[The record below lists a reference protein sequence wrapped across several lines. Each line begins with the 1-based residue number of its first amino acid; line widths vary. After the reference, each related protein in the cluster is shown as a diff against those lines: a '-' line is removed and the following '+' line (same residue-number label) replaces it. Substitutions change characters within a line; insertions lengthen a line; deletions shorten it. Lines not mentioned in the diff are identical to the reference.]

1 MIKFISSWAGGIVL
15 SVIIATILEM
25 ILPEGKNKK
34 YIKTVI
40 GVYILFAIISPIISK
55 VTGKTIDTQ
64 RIFEIEDILEQNTIE
79 VSSVN
84 TTNSIEKMYTTNLKQ
99 DIKAKIE
106 EKGYQVNKVNV
117 LVETKDEKNYGK
129 IHEITL
135 HISQKKQKENTLTP
149 INKIK
154 IEIANTNNEIV
165 VEENKMPNYILME
178 LKEYLSGVYDIEKE
192 KIKINEDT

>member
-64 RIFEIEDILEQNTIE
+64 RIFEI
-79 VSSVN
+79 
-84 TTNSIEKMYTTNLKQ
+84 
-99 DIKAKIE
+99 
-106 EKGYQVNKVNV
+106 
-117 LVETKDEKNYGK
+117 
-129 IHEITL
+129 
-135 HISQKKQKENTLTP
+135 
-149 INKIK
+149 
-154 IEIANTNNEIV
+154 
-165 VEENKMPNYILME
+165 
-178 LKEYLSGVYDIEKE
+178 
-192 KIKINEDT
+192 

>member
-84 TTNSIEKMYTTNLKQ
+84 ITNSIEKMYTTNLKQ

-129 IHEITL
+129 IHKITL

>member
-129 IHEITL
+129 IHKITL
-135 HISQKKQKENTLTP
+135 HISQKNRK
-149 INKIK
+149 KIH
-154 IEIANTNNEIV
+154 
-165 VEENKMPNYILME
+165 
-178 LKEYLSGVYDIEKE
+178 
-192 KIKINEDT
+192 